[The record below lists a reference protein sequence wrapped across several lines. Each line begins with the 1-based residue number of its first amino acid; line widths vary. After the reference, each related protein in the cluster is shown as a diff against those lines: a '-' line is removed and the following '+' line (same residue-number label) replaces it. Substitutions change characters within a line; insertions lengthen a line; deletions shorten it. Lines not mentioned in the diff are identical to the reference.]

1 MVMLTIG
8 QLAESAGISEKALRI
23 YEKKGL
29 IQSVRNAE
37 NNYRYYDETEKE
49 TLQKIVMFKFLGF
62 SLDQISEFLEE
73 GKEQSME
80 ESLAQQRRI
89 LEQRRK
95 QLDTVIHCMDKAI
108 ADCKEKS
115 LNVDEL
121 LDKLKLIT
129 KNRTAD
135 EFFWELLKFSDKT
148 QGWNPWVFAQ
158 AEMKEGLSVLD
169 AGAGFGNLWRMN
181 QKRMPEN
188 CKVTCIDMHNTWAD
202 DFEKFVQEETD
213 KGNYKAE
220 TFQFLWGDMEEMELS
235 ETYDRIFLNHVV
247 HFLKDGRKMCR
258 KLRECLREEGVF
270 IATFGGLLFLDEA
283 ERLLID
289 FAKQAGS
296 EQEKLVREIQKINKK
311 RKDKVSEQV
320 SLIQDTFTNTEL
332 RRYEIELSFDEKDCY
347 DFLMQSYKDVKS
359 ELEKSQSELL
369 KYLKQIKE
377 TKGMILMKRDTYL
390 LYCKK

>member
-1 MVMLTIG
+1 MLTIG

-29 IQSVRNAE
+29 IHSVRNAE
-37 NNYRYYDETEKE
+37 NNYRYYDEKEKE
-49 TLQKIVMFKFLGF
+49 ALQKIVMFKFLGF
-62 SLDQISEFLEE
+62 SLDQIYAFLEE
-73 GKEQSME
+73 GKELSME
-80 ESLAQQRRI
+80 ESLTQQKRI

-108 ADCKEKS
+108 VDCKKMS

-135 EFFWELLKFSDKT
+135 ENFWELRKYSDKT
-148 QGWNPWVFAQ
+148 LEWNPWIFEQ

-169 AGAGFGNLWRMN
+169 AGAGYGNLWRLN
-181 QKRMPEN
+181 QKRMLDN
-188 CKVTCIDMHNTWAD
+188 CKVTCIDLHNTWAD
-202 DFEKFVQEETD
+202 DFEKYVQEETE
-213 KGNYKAE
+213 KGNYKE
-220 TFQFLWGDMEEMELS
+220 KTFKFLWGDMEEMELS
-235 ETYDRIFLNHVV
+235 DTYDRIFLNHVLY
-247 HFLKDGRKMCR
+247 FLKDSKAMCQR
-258 KLRECLREEGVF
+258 FRECLKEDGIF
-270 IATFGGLLFLDEA
+270 ISTFGGVLFLDES
-283 ERLLID
+283 ERVLSD

-311 RKDKVSEQV
+311 REDKVSESV
-320 SLIQDTFTNTEL
+320 KMIQDTFPMTEL

-359 ELEKSQSELL
+359 ELEKSQNELL

-377 TKGMILMKRDTYL
+377 TKGMISMKRDTYL

>member
-1 MVMLTIG
+1 MLTIG

-29 IQSVRNAE
+29 IHSVRNVE
-37 NNYRYYDETEKE
+37 NNYRYYDEKAKE

-62 SLDQISEFLEE
+62 SLDQIYAFLEE
-73 GKEQSME
+73 GKELSME
-80 ESLAQQRRI
+80 ESLTQQKGI

-108 ADCKEKS
+108 EDCKEKS

-121 LDKLKLIT
+121 LDKLKLIM

-135 EFFWELLKFSDKT
+135 ENFWELRKYSDKT
-148 QGWNPWVFAQ
+148 LEWNPWIFEQ

-169 AGAGFGNLWRMN
+169 AGAGYGNLWRLN
-181 QKRMPEN
+181 QKRMPDN
-188 CKVTCIDMHNTWAD
+188 CKVTCIDLHNTWAD
-202 DFEKFVQEETD
+202 DFEKYVKEETE
-213 KGNYKAE
+213 KGNYKEE
-220 TFQFLWGDMEEMELS
+220 TFTFLWGDMEEMELS
-235 ETYDRIFLNHVV
+235 ETYDRIFLNHVIP
-247 HFLKDGRKMCR
+247 FLKDGKVMCQ
-258 KLRECLREEGVF
+258 KLRESLREDGIF
-270 IATFGGLLFLDEA
+270 ISTFGGIIFLDEV
-283 ERLLID
+283 ERLLVD

-296 EQEKLVREIQKINKK
+296 EQEKLVREVQKINKR
-311 RKDKVSEQV
+311 RKASVLEKVSM
-320 SLIQDTFTNTEL
+320 IQDIFPVAEL

-347 DFLMQSYKDVKS
+347 DFLGQSYKDVKS
-359 ELEKSQSELL
+359 ELEKSQNELL

-377 TKGMILMKRDTYL
+377 AKGMISMKRDTYL